1 LGAHVEVWSESD
13 VAVPYR
19 PDAPLHRG
27 DLADTI
33 SAVRPDI
40 VLTHWL
46 HIGAQLRP
54 TIRAAGLPMAV
65 RGHGFD
71 HNPAVLRDLLDDPG
85 VMVHLFPHLAG
96 VPHPRLRPLPVA
108 FDQDRFPPSTRKDR
122 RLVVRTGVGL
132 RTKDYETFFA
142 TAARCG
148 DHRFVLSLCRGYLV
162 EDQTDEIVARRDE
175 LDAPVEILVDA
186 PLDEVVDLV
195 DRAGVYLHTHGRDH
209 TYGMSVSI
217 AEALGTGCYVV
228 APDLPGMR
236 GYVRGAADLYTDAP
250 GAAALVQQT
259 VHWDDD
265 RWIEQ
270 WRRAADYAHLEFGA
284 PDVAEAMLD
293 QWRDVL
299 GVRPPA

>member
-1 LGAHVEVWSESD
+1 
-13 VAVPYR
+13 
-19 PDAPLHRG
+19 
-27 DLADTI
+27 
-33 SAVRPDI
+33 
-40 VLTHWL
+40 
-46 HIGAQLRP
+46 
-54 TIRAAGLPMAV
+54 
-65 RGHGFD
+65 
-71 HNPAVLRDLLDDPG
+71 
-85 VMVHLFPHLAG
+85 
-96 VPHPRLRPLPVA
+96 
-108 FDQDRFPPSTRKDR
+108 
-122 RLVVRTGVGL
+122 
-132 RTKDYETFFA
+132 
-142 TAARCG
+142 
-148 DHRFVLSLCRGYLV
+148 VLSLCRGYLV

-195 DRAGVYLHTHGRDH
+195 GRAGVYLHTHGRDH

-299 GVRPPA
+299 GVRPPV